1 MIAQDSIEALKAR
14 LDIVDVVG
22 SYIELKKAG
31 GNFKAP
37 CPFHDE
43 KSPSFVVSPQK
54 QIYHCFGCLPPYQKI
69 MTPEGYKEIQNI
81 KVGDKVYAANGVLT
95 HVIETLNHTS
105 EFDILAFKTSLS
117 AKESCFTQNHDMLMI
132 KKEDAIARLPYLRVE
147 KSRPLKFYKNYK
159 KKKRDHA
166 LSIKREFAGNVQ
178 VGDYFLYPRF
188 REEIKKEYIDVSSYW
203 EKGKFGPD
211 VQIIEQIKLDK
222 DFMWLAG
229 FYIAEGSTYRGGIK
243 FSISSE
249 ETAYADEIVRI
260 IQKLFNKEAK
270 LFLREKRKSSL
281 EVTVSSTNLE
291 HIFARLFFKG
301 AQNKQYP
308 FWFNSLSIELREALF
323 KGLMDGDGCYSR
335 NTYKTISQ
343 TLADEMIDL
352 VISLGKLPSCR
363 VSKAHRDK
371 NDVNHKV
378 FYTIYFKK
386 RESIENFY
394 ENIDGTEYL
403 FTKVKEIVN
412 IGAEELVYD
421 ITVKDKTHTFLAN
434 HFAVGNCGAGGD
446 AVKFVMEY
454 EKLNYPEALEK
465 LADSYSFT
473 LTHTDNKHNKPR
485 SQVMDKLNVWYQTLL
500 TQNQTALSYI
510 KERGIYE
517 SSVEKFGIG
526 YAPESNATLQYIRSQ
541 QFTMTESIEMGV
553 VGYNEERKQSYARF
567 VERITFPI
575 YSANGSIV
583 GFGGRTITGHQAKYV
598 NSPETAFFNKSRLL
612 YAYHLAKQT
621 LHKKQEIIITEGY
634 LDVIMLHQAGFTN
647 AVATLGTALTHE
659 HLPLLRKG
667 SPRVV
672 MAYDGDKAGRAAA
685 LKASK
690 LLSASGFNGGVVVF
704 GGGLDPADMVKEGR
718 VEELNDMFREAKPF
732 IEFVLDEIL
741 AVYNLRDPKEKES
754 CMQEGISYLKSL
766 SPILQEEYKTYLAS
780 RLGGL
785 GVSPSL
791 LKLNTQT
798 NMGNPN
804 NVMMQ
809 KNIHRDMWELSLIKT
824 VLEKPEYMEQI
835 LDVIDPK
842 LLQFHSYEFSLVLQ
856 GKKDAAEIMAIS
868 VDESIVALKDEEAL
882 HAELVTFLTK
892 YYERELKKVNIASNI
907 SFEEKAFYIRKFR
920 GKIATLKRGELVTL
934 ND

>member
-54 QIYHCFGCLPPYQKI
+54 QIYHCFGC
-69 MTPEGYKEIQNI
+69 
-81 KVGDKVYAANGVLT
+81 
-95 HVIETLNHTS
+95 
-105 EFDILAFKTSLS
+105 
-117 AKESCFTQNHDMLMI
+117 
-132 KKEDAIARLPYLRVE
+132 
-147 KSRPLKFYKNYK
+147 
-159 KKKRDHA
+159 
-166 LSIKREFAGNVQ
+166 
-178 VGDYFLYPRF
+178 
-188 REEIKKEYIDVSSYW
+188 
-203 EKGKFGPD
+203 
-211 VQIIEQIKLDK
+211 
-222 DFMWLAG
+222 
-229 FYIAEGSTYRGGIK
+229 
-243 FSISSE
+243 
-249 ETAYADEIVRI
+249 
-260 IQKLFNKEAK
+260 
-270 LFLREKRKSSL
+270 
-281 EVTVSSTNLE
+281 
-291 HIFARLFFKG
+291 
-301 AQNKQYP
+301 
-308 FWFNSLSIELREALF
+308 
-323 KGLMDGDGCYSR
+323 
-335 NTYKTISQ
+335 
-343 TLADEMIDL
+343 
-352 VISLGKLPSCR
+352 
-363 VSKAHRDK
+363 
-371 NDVNHKV
+371 
-378 FYTIYFKK
+378 
-386 RESIENFY
+386 
-394 ENIDGTEYL
+394 
-403 FTKVKEIVN
+403 
-412 IGAEELVYD
+412 
-421 ITVKDKTHTFLAN
+421 
-434 HFAVGNCGAGGD
+434 GAGGD

-465 LADSYSFT
+465 LADSYNFT

-485 SQVMDKLNVWYQTLL
+485 SQVMDKLNEWYQTLL
-500 TQNQTALSYI
+500 TQNQTALQYI
-510 KERGIYE
+510 NERGIYE
-517 SSVEKFGIG
+517 SSIEKFGIG

-541 QFTMTESIEMGV
+541 QFTMNESIDMGV
-553 VGYNEERKQSYARF
+553 VGYNQERNQTYARF

-612 YAYHLAKQT
+612 YAYHLAKQD
-621 LHKKQEIIITEGY
+621 LYKKQEIIITEGY

-667 SPRVV
+667 SPRIV

-718 VEELNDMFREAKPF
+718 VEELSDMFREAKVF

-741 AVYNLRDPKEKES
+741 SLYNLHDPKAKES
-754 CMQEGISYLKSL
+754 CMQEGIAYLITL

-798 NMGNPN
+798 NRQNPN
-804 NVMMQ
+804 NAMMQ
-809 KNIHRDMWELSLIKT
+809 KNTHRDMWELSLIKT

-868 VDESIVALKDEEAL
+868 VDETIVALKDEEAL
-882 HAELVTFLTK
+882 HAELITFLTK
-892 YYERELKKVNIASNI
+892 YYERELKKVNISSNI

-920 GKIATLKRGELVTL
+920 GKIATLKRGELVAL